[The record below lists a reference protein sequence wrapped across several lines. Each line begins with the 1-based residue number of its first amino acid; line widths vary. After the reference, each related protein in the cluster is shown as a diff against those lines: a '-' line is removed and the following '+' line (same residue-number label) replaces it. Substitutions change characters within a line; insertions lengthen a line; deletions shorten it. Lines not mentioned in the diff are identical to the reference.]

1 MDSSGTFSGS
11 EDMSRTLDG
20 IAVTVTLP
28 GVSANTGELAE
39 LHDVRVNKKI
49 TSIEL
54 KENSRERAVIFFIRR
69 N

>member
-1 MDSSGTFSGS
+1 
-11 EDMSRTLDG
+11 MSRTLDG